1 MTIKKFYKSHYII
14 ENKDVIHNNSVLV
27 IDNSHVEKIVRF
39 ESLSEVEK
47 KTVID
52 FGNKI
57 ISPGFTN
64 AHSHVA
70 LVSVKGLGYASASA
84 LYDVMW
90 GVEPSLTGDYVYK
103 LSLLGMMD
111 ALKSGTTSI
120 NDHYFFADNVAQ
132 AASLIGIR
140 GFIGHTIMT
149 EYGPWVG
156 SKQIDFAKNFIDKWD
171 GSERVHPI
179 LAPHETSTV
188 DPQTLFELSEY
199 AKEKNLTMHMHLSQT
214 QKEMDY
220 IKNKY
225 NKTPIEHAYD
235 IGILDKNVIAAHC
248 NVVDENDLEILAKT
262 GTFPVFCPTTH
273 GLGGKVLNTN
283 RLNQLSLDWGIGT
296 DCSGGND
303 DYNMLEEMRAS
314 LILHNSRNQN
324 DKITPKDVYEIATSK
339 SLNRITQGK
348 QNGTLENGQNAD
360 FIVIDC
366 LNSKMQPLHDVINN
380 IVTCAGSS
388 EVTDV
393 YVNGKE
399 VIKNSNFVNVDEH
412 ELIEDAILSINELM
426 SKSGFK
432 EKIENGEFK

>member
-1 MTIKKFYKSHYII
+1 
-14 ENKDVIHNNSVLV
+14 
-27 IDNSHVEKIVRF
+27 
-39 ESLSEVEK
+39 
-47 KTVID
+47 
-52 FGNKI
+52 
-57 ISPGFTN
+57 
-64 AHSHVA
+64 
-70 LVSVKGLGYASASA
+70 
-84 LYDVMW
+84 MW